1 MNIAGVDYSL
11 TSPAVCVHSGDTW
24 NYDNCSFH
32 FFRKKNI
39 VSKHPFIGY
48 EYPEWDCDQ
57 QRYENLS
64 AWTLDIIFVN
74 GVTKAVVEGYAFGA
88 VGRVFNIAE
97 NGGYLKQRLWL
108 CGIEQEVVAPT
119 VVKKFATGKGNASKE
134 LMYDA
139 FVEETGVNVFASLDI
154 PDSKNWNPVSD
165 IVDAY
170 YIAKL
175 GFYNGKEND
184 SNI

>member
-1 MNIAGVDYSL
+1 LNIAGVDYSL

-24 NYDNCSFH
+24 SYDNCSFH

-39 VSKHPFIGY
+39 VSKYPFVGY
-48 EYPEWDCDQ
+48 EYPEWNCDQ

-64 AWTLDIIFVN
+64 TWVLDIIFVN
-74 GVTKAVVEGYAFGA
+74 GVTKAVIEGYAFGA

-108 CGIEQEVVAPT
+108 CGIEQDTVPPT
-119 VVKKFATGKGNASKE
+119 VIKKFATDKGNASKE
-134 LMYDA
+134 LMYEA
-139 FVEETGVNVFASLDI
+139 FVEETGVNVFASLDT

-170 YIAKL
+170 YIAKF
-175 GFYNGKEND
+175 GFINGKEND